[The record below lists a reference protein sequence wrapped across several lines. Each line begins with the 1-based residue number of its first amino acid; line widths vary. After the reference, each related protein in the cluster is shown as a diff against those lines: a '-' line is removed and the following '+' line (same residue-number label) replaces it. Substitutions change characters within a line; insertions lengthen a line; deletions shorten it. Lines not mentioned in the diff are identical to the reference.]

1 MPGYT
6 TPAPAPAAEIS
17 LQLFRPYAA
26 HESAGKITK
35 DKAHKTRNDH
45 GPLATLTGVE
55 FEFGF

>member
-6 TPAPAPAAEIS
+6 TPAPAAEIS
-17 LQLFRPYAA
+17 LLPYAL

-35 DKAHKTRNDH
+35 DKAHKTIYDH
-45 GPLATLTGVE
+45 GLLATLAEE